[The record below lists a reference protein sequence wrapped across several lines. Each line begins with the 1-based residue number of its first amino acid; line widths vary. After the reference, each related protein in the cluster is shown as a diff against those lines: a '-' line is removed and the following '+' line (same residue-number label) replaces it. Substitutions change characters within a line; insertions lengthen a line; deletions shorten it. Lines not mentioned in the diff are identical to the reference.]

1 MKITGHYME
10 IHMKGAWVMHTLR
23 SVIND
28 DKVWF
33 EILKEFMEENAK
45 GFADTMDFFN
55 KVSEKTGQNYWYF
68 RTIFLHSKST
78 YSRILSDR

>member
-1 MKITGHYME
+1 
-10 IHMKGAWVMHTLR
+10 MHGNAYIR

-55 KVSEKTGQNYWYF
+55 KVSEKLDRITGILQNN
-68 RTIFLHSKST
+68 IFTLQ
-78 YSRILSDR
+78 INLF